1 MNSCDEETSEA
12 FAIAHRPRPYYVYMM
27 RGRAALMNNPRKRRR
42 DDDDGASTAV
52 AVVTAAAAAEAEPA
66 DMDEDEDGDESV
78 APVAAPSASAAAG
91 GSDKSRMY
99 THVGKSRQPIQK
111 VLRHNQK
118 TVRHVTNKKLMS
130 RVASN
135 WRLEDW
141 IGPFRTRNCA
151 RTFQRL
157 WCTQLRRGLPPPPP
171 HAYNATHYSARAP
184 ISAQRQ
190 QQQRQK

>member
-151 RTFQRL
+151 RTFQR
-157 WCTQLRRGLPPPPP
+157 
-171 HAYNATHYSARAP
+171 
-184 ISAQRQ
+184 
-190 QQQRQK
+190 